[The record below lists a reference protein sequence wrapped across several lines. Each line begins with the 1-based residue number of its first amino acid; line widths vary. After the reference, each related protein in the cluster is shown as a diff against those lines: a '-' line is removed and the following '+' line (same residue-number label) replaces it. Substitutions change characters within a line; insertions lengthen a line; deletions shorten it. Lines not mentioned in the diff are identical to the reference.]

1 MADTGTP
8 ARINTSTRRKVT
20 EPLWR
25 YGDKHKAKED
35 IRLFRKKQRAN
46 FCVEY
51 DLVYDGGGAKSIGYY
66 RTYWG
71 ARFGAFLNLH
81 FRSWGGS
88 AELFPYPKPIPK
100 VSPQGPRKKR
110 RWKILKR

>member
-1 MADTGTP
+1 M
-8 ARINTSTRRKVT
+8 T

-25 YGDKHKAKED
+25 YGDKQASKET
-35 IRLFRKKQRAN
+35 IRIFRRKQRAR

-51 DLVYDGGGAKSIGYY
+51 DLVYDGGGSKSIG
-66 RTYWG
+66 YWG